1 MEVAKW
7 LLERG
12 GDLGNDEMDVGMWWG
27 LVK

>member
-7 LLERG
+7 LFECG
-12 GDLGNDEMDVGMWWG
+12 GDSRNDEMDVGMWWG